1 MVSLTNDTK
10 DICVFAQQ
18 HNEIELSIEV
28 FVNSS
33 EEMRKELIGWIRKN
47 KLLLK
52 EMKYKGK
59 VPRMRKDK

>member
-1 MVSLTNDTK
+1 MTK
-10 DICVFAQQ
+10 QEKFQIDICLD
-18 HNEIELSIEV
+18 EIELSIEV